1 MEFRDNEAIYLQI
14 AGYVSEN
21 ILRGQWPP
29 DEKIPSV
36 RDLAGE
42 LQVNP
47 NTVMRTYEFLQNQG
61 VLYNK
66 RGIGF
71 FVAPDAGQKVTQFR
85 RARFLDHELPELFKT
100 IFLLDISLEELQ
112 QRYVDYKAQR
122 LAQATP
128 PPSTINLSTN
138 GHDNQ

>member
-21 ILRGQWPP
+21 ILRRQWPP
-29 DEKIPSV
+29 DEKIRSV

-71 FVAPDAGQKVTQFR
+71 FVAPDAEQKVKQFR
-85 RARFLDHELPELFKT
+85 RARFLTQELPEVFRT
-100 IFLLDISLEELQ
+100 IFLLDIGLEEVQ
-112 QRYVDYKAQR
+112 QRYAQFKTEH
-122 LAQATP
+122 LALFP
-128 PPSTINLSTN
+128 PQNAN
-138 GHDNQ
+138 GNEKQH

>member
-14 AGYVSEN
+14 AGYVSEK
-21 ILRGQWPP
+21 ILRQQWPP
-29 DEKIPSV
+29 DDKIPSV

-66 RGIGF
+66 RGIGL
-71 FVAPDAGQKVTQFR
+71 FVAPDAALNVKQFR
-85 RARFLDHELPELFKT
+85 RARFLQQELPELFKT
-100 IFLLDISLEELQ
+100 IFLLDIGLEELQ
-112 QRYVDYKAQR
+112 QRYAQFKAEQSVSFP
-122 LAQATP
+122 TP
-128 PPSTINLSTN
+128 NVISN
-138 GHDNQ
+138 GHENQ